1 MDELLKKL
9 LEAEVLTEETKTELE
24 AAVKQQLEE
33 ALSQAKVEATA
44 TVTAQLNEQWITER
58 DILIETLDEKVTEVL
73 EHELAEL
80 KEDVERFRDLEA
92 EYAEKLVEAK
102 HELAAK
108 LGEDLDELVQRIDAV
123 VEIRLAEELEELK
136 SDIEQTRKNMFG
148 KKVFEA
154 FAEEFKSFY
163 TADDSLE
170 VKLSETEQQLT
181 DAMTALAEAETKNAT
196 LERAQK
202 MRAVLAPLT
211 GRTREVMEA
220 VLKSVDTPLL
230 EDAYK
235 TYIGR
240 ILKES
245 TAAPAEV
252 DSEKETKVLA
262 EKDESKDSQVVGI
275 VKNGDDTAQLNESLD
290 LAKRDEA
297 ASVVKTAISPEER
310 IRLRRLAGLSQ

>member
-9 LEAEVLTEETKTELE
+9 LEAEVLTEETKVELE

-33 ALSQAKVEATA
+33 ALTQAKAEATA

-58 DILIETLDEKVTEVL
+58 DILIETLDEKITEVL
-73 EHELAEL
+73 DHELAEL

-102 HELAAK
+102 HDLAVK
-108 LGEDLDELVQRIDAV
+108 LSEDLDQLVQRIDAV
-123 VEIRLAEELEELK
+123 VEIRLAEELAELK
-136 SDIEQTRKNMFG
+136 DDIEATRQNNFG

-154 FAEEFKSFY
+154 FAQEFKSFY

-170 VKLSETEQQLT
+170 GKLSETEQQLA
-181 DAMTALAEAETKNAT
+181 DAMTALAEAESKNAA
-196 LERAQK
+196 LERSQK
-202 MRAVLAPLT
+202 LRSVLAPLS

-220 VLKSVDTPLL
+220 ILRNVDTPLL

-245 TAAPAEV
+245 ASQEDV
-252 DSEKETKVLA
+252 NSEKESKVLA
-262 EKDESKDSQVVGI
+262 ESESKDSVVTGI
-275 VKNGDDTAQLNESLD
+275 VKTGDNATQLNESQDLD
-290 LAKRDEA
+290 KRDAA
-297 ASVVKTAISPEER
+297 ASAAKPAISSEER
-310 IRLRRLAGLSQ
+310 IRLRRLAGLSA